1 MPHLL
6 YFGRD
11 RVVLEYLVEAGCIP
25 VKDIK
30 DANVVVVES
39 YDNRSLNLSE
49 RLTGTIGLM
58 RLAIDEI
65 ERSPVNRMVVIT
77 DQSSTKGTM
86 RKGTNSG
93 VALDNVHGFGT
104 LTAEVLSRMA
114 ANLGVKTKVYRLQA
128 DQIQKSLPHIHA
140 FLASDEGFPDYE
152 VVTWSA

>member
-58 RLAIDEI
+58 VKPSMRLKALLLNEWL
-65 ERSPVNRMVVIT
+65 
-77 DQSSTKGTM
+77 SSL
-86 RKGTNSG
+86 TN
-93 VALDNVHGFGT
+93 
-104 LTAEVLSRMA
+104 
-114 ANLGVKTKVYRLQA
+114 LQPK
-128 DQIQKSLPHIHA
+128 DP
-140 FLASDEGFPDYE
+140 
-152 VVTWSA
+152 